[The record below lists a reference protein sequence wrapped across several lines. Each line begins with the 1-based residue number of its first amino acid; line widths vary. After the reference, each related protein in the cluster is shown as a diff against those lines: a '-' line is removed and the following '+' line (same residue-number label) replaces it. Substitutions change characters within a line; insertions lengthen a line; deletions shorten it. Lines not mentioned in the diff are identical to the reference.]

1 MKGLTKKKR
10 FDVKITSTA
19 LVNDFMLSKVLTYLN
34 PQPVIN
40 TIINNYEIIKEKVA
54 NKYTTIKSQM
64 DITAIENKI
73 RDVKNK
79 IMNVRNIEL

>member
-1 MKGLTKKKR
+1 
-10 FDVKITSTA
+10 
-19 LVNDFMLSKVLTYLN
+19 MLSKVLTYLN

-40 TIINNYEIIKEKVA
+40 TISNNYEIIKEKVA